1 MMWFLGSVKAQLRAV
16 WLILA
21 AVQCSPQTA
30 ACWLLPL
37 LHFLQ
42 LFPAPNC
49 WNSGVPGPEPG
60 QHKPKPLHLPHAWEC
75 AHISIRACRAR
86 LTVNCYWSPCSTS
99 CTSWVISCFLLR
111 KVLSHTREWTHGGVR
126 RGQGYSFLSV
136 MPFTCSSSTHTH
148 TESVR
153 FKTRLFCC
161 RAKGYSYLIWV
172 KLKVCEHG
180 CQVCSR
186 KPVFCTF
193 SWKHVFFLFCFFNP
207 GKPQSVRETGRVV

>member
-49 WNSGVPGPEPG
+49 WNSGVPGPDPG
-60 QHKPKPLHLPHAWEC
+60 QHKPNPLHLPHAWEC
-75 AHISIRACRAR
+75 AHISIRACRAC

-148 TESVR
+148 THRVYGSKPDFSVV
-153 FKTRLFCC
+153 
-161 RAKGYSYLIWV
+161 G
-172 KLKVCEHG
+172 LKVTATLYESNWKFVSTVAKSVLG
-180 CQVCSR
+180 SL
-186 KPVFCTF
+186 F
-193 SWKHVFFLFCFFNP
+193 SVHSLENMFFFFFLNP
-207 GKPQSVRETGRVV
+207 GKPQSVTETGRVV